1 MGSMFNLRVGNQIL
15 VINTNMIQVF
25 QIRIDIIA
33 EEITRRNLADVGV
46 FYLHLLVLYLVK

>member
-33 EEITRRNLADVGV
+33 EAITRRNLADVGV
-46 FYLHLLVLYLVK
+46 